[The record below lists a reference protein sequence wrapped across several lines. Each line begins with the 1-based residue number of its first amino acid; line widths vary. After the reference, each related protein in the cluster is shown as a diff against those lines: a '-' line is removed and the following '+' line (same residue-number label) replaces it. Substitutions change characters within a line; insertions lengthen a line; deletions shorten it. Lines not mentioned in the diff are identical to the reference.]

1 MFDLPQPLGPTMPI
15 TSGVEMDHRPVD
27 ERFEPA
33 DLELTNAHAGVPGT
47 GRAGLN
53 VSSQHATY
61 RHNWRLGVYV
71 GWRRAASSESWLRPR
86 TEDQVLRIPA
96 GGAMSTAQ
104 GVLLAAALTGS

>member
-1 MFDLPQPLGPTMPI
+1 
-15 TSGVEMDHRPVD
+15 MDHRPVD

-33 DLELTNAHAGVPGT
+33 DLELTNAHDVPGT

-71 GWRRAASSESWLRPR
+71 GWRRAARAESWLLTR
-86 TEDQVLRIPA
+86 TEERAEDQVLRIPLV
-96 GGAMSTAQ
+96 Q
-104 GVLLAAALTGS
+104 RCPKRKVCFWQPP